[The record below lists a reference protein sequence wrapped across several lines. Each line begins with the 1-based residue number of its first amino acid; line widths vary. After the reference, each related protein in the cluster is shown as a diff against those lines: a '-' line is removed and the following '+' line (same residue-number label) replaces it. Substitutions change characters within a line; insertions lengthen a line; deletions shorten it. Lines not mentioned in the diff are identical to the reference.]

1 MIMRKFMTFCMF
13 SLTYTSFKYAVLL
26 GLCLGV
32 TLCLSA
38 LQAKHQT
45 HQSIFFTPI
54 LQHQHFL
61 YISHSRN
68 IFDLWK
74 IYDQTSC
81 SQHLKRKFKSKQTK
95 KIQETND
102 IPPEQSETLPQTEE
116 YIQSLMAV
124 FGHDSLAQRT
134 AQTEKLFPK
143 AKHQFGKKVTK
154 TTDKK
159 TKKADK
165 DFITKTLADI
175 SQILPFKNDMNFG
188 SNSNKDVYVEM
199 SANQN
204 WILDPQLKIDTSQ
217 TYRYATDSRNYLSTD
232 LKLTHTQSK
241 EAALYNQLKV
251 TRSSGDENYY
261 WSDKTYQQYQFVKNN
276 LVIVGLYTSGHYNRE
291 WTLNSWGP
299 YISWKQPIWRNWL
312 FLQTDLTYYNDK
324 GSDLDHRISSSFGFE
339 AHF

>member
-1 MIMRKFMTFCMF
+1 MIMRKFMTFYMF
-13 SLTYTSFKYAVLL
+13 SLTHTSSKYTVLL

-32 TLCLSA
+32 MLCLNSS
-38 LQAKHQT
+38 QAKYQI
-45 HQSIFFTPI
+45 HQSIFFKPI
-54 LQHQHFL
+54 LQRQYFL
-61 YISHSRN
+61 YISHPRN
-68 IFDLWK
+68 IFKLWK
-74 IYDQTSC
+74 MYDQTRC
-81 SQHLKRKFKSKQTK
+81 SQHLKRKFKQIK
-95 KIQETND
+95 KIQTPHN
-102 IPPEQSETLPQTEE
+102 ISQEQSEIFPQTEE

-143 AKHQFGKKVTK
+143 AKHQFGIKVKKNTE
-154 TTDKK
+154 KK

-175 SQILPFKNDMNFG
+175 SQILPFENNMNFG
-188 SNSNKDVYVEM
+188 SNSNKDIYVEM

-204 WILDPQLKIDTSQ
+204 WILDPKLKIDTSQ

-276 LVIVGLYTSGHYNRE
+276 LVIIGVYTSGHYNRE